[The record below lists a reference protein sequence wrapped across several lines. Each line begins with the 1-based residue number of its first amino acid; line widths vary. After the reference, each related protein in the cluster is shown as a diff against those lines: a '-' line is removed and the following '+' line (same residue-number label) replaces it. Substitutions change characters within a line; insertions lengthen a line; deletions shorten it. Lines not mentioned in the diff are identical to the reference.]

1 MTTKDGDTVLL
12 RAVRSRNAE
21 IVQLLLDKKA
31 KVSAVDK
38 KGDTAL
44 HIAMR
49 ARSKAIVE
57 ILLRNPKNSQLLYR
71 PNRNGETPYNIDVN
85 QQKTILGQIFGAREY
100 ENMLQFSKLKIF
112 CADLCAFDRT

>member
-1 MTTKDGDTVLL
+1 MPILKLLLNANPDLEIATKDGDTPLL

-21 IVQLLLDKKA
+21 MVQLLLDKKA
-31 KVSAVDK
+31 KVSASDK
-38 KGDTAL
+38 KGDTVL

-71 PNRNGETPYNIDVN
+71 PNRQGETPYNIDIKHP
-85 QQKTILGQIFGAREY
+85 KTILGQIFGARE
-100 ENMLQFSKLKIF
+100 
-112 CADLCAFDRT
+112 